1 MRPDRPLPAS
11 DVLEWGDPAAPPRW
25 VRPTWA
31 SRRLLVA
38 VVLLALGAAGADR
51 LLERQEREAVAGCV
65 AQAERAIDSADA
77 ELAQM
82 ADYLAPA
89 LYLVE
94 TAPRRAG
101 LHLLMADAAAEA
113 LPAVE
118 AARDRCSAARVL
130 PTHRALRERR
140 AAYVDYLD
148 ARAAHLA
155 AISAD
160 GGRYYRDTPELTA
173 LRERLAEG

>member
-1 MRPDRPLPAS
+1 MRMDRPVPSS

-25 VRPTWA
+25 PRPQWA

-38 VVLLALGAAGADR
+38 VVLLALVAAVADR
-51 LLERQEREAVAGCV
+51 LVERQEREAVAGCL

-77 ELAQM
+77 ELALM
-82 ADYLAPA
+82 AAYLAPA
-89 LYLVE
+89 FYLMGSG
-94 TAPRRAG
+94 PQRAG
-101 LHLLMADAAAEA
+101 LHTLMAGAAAEA

-118 AARDRCSAARVL
+118 AARDRCRAARVL

-140 AAYVDYLD
+140 AAYVDYLA

-173 LRERLAEG
+173 LRARLTAA